1 MKVALYSLVHDEAS
15 IKIVTEIVA
24 FFASKGAGIQV
35 EKELLRNI
43 SNAAVTSFSSHEDL
57 DPKTTVFFAV
67 GGDGTVLRALHYIR
81 ESKIPLIGVNT
92 GRLGFLAPI
101 QPDEM
106 EAMLDDII
114 TNNYLTEE
122 RTILEINT
130 TPAVA
135 ELSEFPLAL
144 NEISFSRE
152 NTTSMVTINT
162 QVNDAFV
169 NVYWADG
176 LVVATP
182 TGSTGYSLSSGGPI
196 IAPEAKS
203 LVLTPI
209 APHNLNVR
217 PLVVADDVEIK
228 IQVEGRGDSHLISLD
243 TRLFSVPMNTTVIIK
258 KAKNPIVF
266 IKSNT
271 NGFFDTL
278 RNKLLW
284 GQDKRN

>member
-24 FFASKGAGIQV
+24 FFAIKGAGIQV

-43 SNAAVTSFSSHEDL
+43 SNTAVTSFSSHEDL
-57 DPKTTVFFAV
+57 DPKTTIFFAV

-81 ESKIPLIGVNT
+81 ESKIPLIGINT

-106 EAMLDDII
+106 EAMLDDIV

-182 TGSTGYSLSSGGPI
+182 TGSTGYSLSSGGPM
-196 IAPEAKS
+196 IAPEAQS
-203 LVLTPI
+203 
-209 APHNLNVR
+209 
-217 PLVVADDVEIK
+217 
-228 IQVEGRGDSHLISLD
+228 
-243 TRLFSVPMNTTVIIK
+243 
-258 KAKNPIVF
+258 
-266 IKSNT
+266 
-271 NGFFDTL
+271 
-278 RNKLLW
+278 
-284 GQDKRN
+284 